1 MPSKTRIISAEG
13 TSEDK
18 TVKTT
23 EWKGI
28 RLAIWHHLQTAA
40 NQIVIKANAVD
51 VIKINMI
58 GPPGTGKSTLAD
70 SLAHMI
76 HVRSMEMFKTPFA
89 VRKFGRKQLL
99 NFDETISKLSPTN
112 YVMIFDDV
120 SIFNKSSNSEKLAN
134 VKETFTEIRHK
145 FGEQSVKIIIILN
158 FHYTLGMDKYLRG
171 SNFAFYTDIA
181 SNELEN
187 MQRIVGV
194 RHTNDLLSYQKLVNQ
209 AQVNQ
214 KFDIRISQKGQPL
227 SFIYR
232 EPFIPVLF
240 QASNSLRLI
249 LSPKREWIDP
259 NCIICNSAPPEKEE
273 SLAITPNAQKLATI
287 LESDFP
293 KRIVTL
299 AVKLKLHQNGINV
312 FDSSVKR
319 ALIYLDKYLGANPG
333 ITLRDM
339 ANYYNFE
346 DRKTHLAKNP
356 DKSYWEKKSDE
367 FNFDPFTGEKL
378 DAKTKEDLV
387 LS

>member
-1 MPSKTRIISAEG
+1 MPHRVRVISAETG
-13 TSEDK
+13 TEDK

-23 EWKGI
+23 EWNGI

-76 HVRSMEMFKTPFA
+76 HKRSMEMFKTPFA

-99 NFDETISKLSPTN
+99 NFDETLNKLSPAN

-145 FGEQSVKIIIILN
+145 FGDTSVKIIIILN

-194 RHTNDLLSYQKLVNQ
+194 RHTNDLLSYQRLVNQ

-214 KFDIRISQKGQPL
+214 KFEIRISQKGQPL
-227 SFIYR
+227 HFVYR

-259 NCIICNSAPPEKEE
+259 NCIVCNSAPPEKEE
-273 SLAITPNAQKLATI
+273 SIVITPNAQKLASI

-293 KRIVTL
+293 KQVVKL
-299 AVKLKLHQNGINV
+299 AVKLKLHQNGVNV
-312 FDSSVKR
+312 FPSNIKK
-319 ALIYLDKYLGANPG
+319 AQIYLEKYLSANPG
-333 ITLRDM
+333 ITLFDI

-346 DRKTHLAKNP
+346 DRRTHLAKNP
-356 DKSYWEKKSDE
+356 DKSYWQKKSEDL
-367 FNFDPFTGEKL
+367 NFDPFTGEKL
-378 DAKTKEDLV
+378 DEKTKRDLL